1 MNNSVVKKK
10 QMMKLNVACSIS
22 LIERSMGRLIP
33 VAFSALFTETFL
45 FVQDLR
51 LGFLLH
57 LLFGNL
63 SLVNFLHDVVIY
75 LC

>member
-1 MNNSVVKKK
+1 
-10 QMMKLNVACSIS
+10 MMKLNVAYAIS
-22 LIERSMGRLIP
+22 RIERECSRLIP

-51 LGFLLH
+51 LDFLLH

-63 SLVNFLHDVVIY
+63 SLVNFLHGVVIY